1 MSVKEKLNE
10 LGVYLLE
17 GMSEPEAAILSGIS
31 YQELQIAKENSDIVR
46 DFIEKKQTEFIRNH
60 LVEIQKNKSEKNS
73 MWMLEKLFPDRFGA
87 RLRTGSGDNNTINI
101 IGTIIKQIQN
111 EDTGIVRIASRG
123 NRDEQSDEDGSSG
136 RIRVAEILG

>member
-1 MSVKEKLNE
+1 MIAKENLNE
-10 LGVYLLE
+10 LGVFLLE
-17 GMSEPEAAILSGIS
+17 GMSEPEACILAGINF
-31 YQELQIAKENSDIVR
+31 QELQLAKEGSDIIR

-73 MWMLEKLFPDRFGA
+73 MWMLEKLFPDRFGTKV
-87 RLRTGSGDNNTINI
+87 RGGGDNNTINI

-123 NRDEQSDEDGSSG
+123 NRDEQSDENGSN
-136 RIRVAEILG
+136 RIQVADVLG

>member
-17 GMSEPEAAILSGIS
+17 GMSEHEACILSGIS
-31 YQELQIAKENSDIVR
+31 YQELQIAKENSDVVR
-46 DFIEKKQTEFIRNH
+46 DFVEKKQTEFIRNH

-73 MWMLEKLFPDRFGA
+73 MWMLEKLFPDRFGS
-87 RLRTGSGDNNTINI
+87 RLRAGSGDNNTINI

-111 EDTGIVRIASRG
+111 EDTGIVRITSRG
-123 NRDEQSDEDGSSG
+123 NRDEQSNEDDTR

>member
-1 MSVKEKLNE
+1 MISKEKLNE
-10 LGVYLLE
+10 LGVFLLE
-17 GMSEPEAAILSGIS
+17 GMSEPEACILANVS
-31 YQELQIAKENSDIVR
+31 YAELQETKMNSDIAR

-87 RLRTGSGDNNTINI
+87 RVRSAGNGDTTVNI

-111 EDTGIVRIASRG
+111 EDQGIVRITSRG
-123 NRDEQSDEDGSSG
+123 NRDEQSYEDGGG

>member
-1 MSVKEKLNE
+1 MISKEKLND
-10 LGVYLLE
+10 LGVFLLE
-17 GMSEPEAAILSGIS
+17 GMSEPEACILADVS
-31 YQELQIAKENSDIVR
+31 YAELQETKENSSVAR

-73 MWMLEKLFPDRFGA
+73 MWMLEKLFPDRFGS
-87 RLRTGSGDNNTINI
+87 RVKGGGNGDTTVNI

-111 EDTGIVRIASRG
+111 EDQGIVRIASRG
-123 NRDEQSDEDGSSG
+123 SRGEQSDEDGDR